1 MGRTLVGDP
10 VVKHDGDEYLTGR
23 AVFAGDV
30 VLPGMTH
37 AVLVRST
44 VAHAR
49 IVGIDASAARA
60 MPGVVA
66 VLTGE
71 EAIPLVEPV
80 PSSVDPTPIGG
91 HLAEIRCLAVDRV
104 RHVGEPVAAV
114 VAETHGDALAA
125 ALAARVALEPL
136 PLVLDADD
144 AMADDAPLLYPEWGT
159 NRIVGGEMGSSAEEV
174 DAAFAAADHALEGVL
189 RSHRGNAAPMET
201 RTHVAS
207 WDETTG
213 RLTMWATTQNP
224 HPLRSTLASALRL
237 SESQVH
243 VIAPKIGGSF
253 GLKMFG
259 NREDF
264 IVPVLARLV
273 GRPVR
278 WHEERAAALLP
289 GAREQVQRW
298 RAAFSADGRLLALDV
313 HARSD
318 HGAVS
323 AGHGW
328 GMGLVGAQATG
339 TGYALE
345 VCRVVWDV
353 VATNKAPWGGTKPYG
368 KDGATLLA
376 EHVMDRI
383 AETTGVAPAEVRRRN
398 FLQPGDFP
406 HLHTTGL
413 ELDSGDY
420 EGTLDLALGRAGY
433 AELQAERERAR
444 ADGRR
449 LGIGL
454 GFELTPESAD
464 VPGALVS
471 GFDTA
476 TVRMSPSGPAIVLTG
491 VTSPGTGK
499 DPAIAQLVAAELGI
513 ALADVEIVQGDS
525 DRCPYG
531 FGNISSR
538 SIVTG
543 GSAAVLAARD
553 IAAKLR
559 TVAGAM
565 LHADEGEEV
574 VLGSGMAA
582 IAGDGDRHVPI
593 AVVAGAVFSLG
604 YVLALDIE
612 PNLES
617 TRTFRPPNIRHTPDH
632 RGNLQVYTTYPFSMH
647 VSLVEV
653 DDETGVV
660 TTLRHVIAHDCGTV
674 VNPAFVDGQVRGGAV
689 MGIGSALGEE
699 FAYDDRGVPRSV
711 GFKTYLLARASDV
724 PPIELERQV
733 TPSPSTLIGA
743 KGAGEAGVGGAQA
756 AVMNAVNDA
765 LRALGARLD
774 ATPASAP
781 NVLAAIM
788 DARPGSPPASPTRRR
803 GAPTRRSRSSA
814 GRPSPACSPA
824 GRGSCPSSGRAS

>member
-60 MPGVVA
+60 KPGVVA

-114 VAETHGDALAA
+114 VAETQADALAA
-125 ALAARVALEPL
+125 ALAVRVDLEPL
-136 PLVLDADD
+136 PLVLDADE

-174 DAAFAAADHALEGVL
+174 DAAIAAADHVLEGVL

-207 WDETTG
+207 WDEVNR

-278 WHEERAAALLP
+278 WHEERAAALMP

-339 TGYALE
+339 TGYALD
-345 VCRVVWDV
+345 VCRIVWDV

-383 AETTGVAPAEVRRRN
+383 AETTGVDPAEVRRRN
-398 FLQPGDFP
+398 FLQPDAFP

-433 AELQAERERAR
+433 PELQAERERAR
-444 ADGRR
+444 AEGRR

-476 TVRMSPSGPAIVLTG
+476 TVRMSPSGQAIVLTG
-491 VTSPGTGK
+491 VTSPGTGN
-499 DPAIAQLVAAELGI
+499 DTAIGQLVAAELGI

-565 LHADEGEEV
+565 LHAEEGEEV
-574 VLGSGMAA
+574 DLGGGMAA

-604 YVLALDIE
+604 YILALDIE

-632 RGNLQVYTTYPFSMH
+632 RGNLQVYTTYPFAMH

-653 DDETGVV
+653 DEETGVV

-699 FAYDDRGVPRSV
+699 FVYGDDGVPLST

-743 KGAGEAGVGGAQA
+743 KGAGEAGFGGAQA

-765 LRALGARLD
+765 LRDLGVRLD

-788 DARPGSPPASPTRRR
+788 DARR
-803 GAPTRRSRSSA
+803 
-814 GRPSPACSPA
+814 
-824 GRGSCPSSGRAS
+824 